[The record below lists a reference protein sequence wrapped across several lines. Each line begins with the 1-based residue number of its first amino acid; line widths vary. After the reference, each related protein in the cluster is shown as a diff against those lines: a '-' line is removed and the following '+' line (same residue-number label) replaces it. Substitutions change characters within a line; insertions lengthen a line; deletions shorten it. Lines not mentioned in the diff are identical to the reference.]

1 MSTHGVDITVLPLQ
15 KGPVRMRADGWVNVS
30 DIQILADND
39 RAWVLFLS
47 QHNGAE
53 VAAKIAQHLGIP
65 VADMIQVEDEPER
78 AIWVQLDL
86 ALVFAS
92 TVNPSLYADMAITYR
107 RVKMGDVTV
116 AATIIEQQTDSTA
129 LSWLLE
135 YIETQ
140 IYTKLWKGSIHDH
153 GGHGW
158 IYGACENTLYKS
170 VSGKDSKELKA
181 KAGVRNA
188 RHALSEGHLAL
199 HRFLQT
205 QHVRRMNDAH
215 VDGNDEIKSEA
226 DTVAVKGK
234 AIAQDFDLHKDE
246 LIRNYFAELKAVKQS
261 LTKRLSQPRIT
272 QAKQGTQS
280 FSYPPADDS
289 WWDTCAP

>member
-1 MSTHGVDITVLPLQ
+1 MSAHEVDITVLPLQ
-15 KGPVRMRADGWVNVS
+15 KGPVRMRADGWVNVL
-30 DIQILADND
+30 DIQSLADND
-39 RAWVLFLS
+39 KAWMLFLS

-53 VAAKIAQHLGIP
+53 VSAKIAHQLGIP
-65 VADMIQVEDEPER
+65 VADMIQLEDGPER

-129 LSWLLE
+129 LSWLME
-135 YIETQ
+135 YLETQ
-140 IYTKLWKGSIHDH
+140 IYTKVWKGSIHEH
-153 GGHGW
+153 GGRTW
-158 IYGACENTLYKS
+158 IYGVCENAFYKS
-170 VSGKDSKELKA
+170 VSGKNSKELKA
-181 KAGVRNA
+181 KARVTNA

-205 QHVRRMNDAH
+205 QHVRRMDDAH
-215 VDGNDEIKSEA
+215 ANGNEEIKSEA
-226 DTVAVKGK
+226 DTVAEKGK
-234 AIAQDFDLHKDE
+234 NIAQDFDMHKEE
-246 LIRNYFAELKAVKQS
+246 LIRNYFADLKTIKQS
-261 LTKRLSQPRIT
+261 LTKRLPQPQPI
-272 QAKQGTQS
+272 QAKQLTQS
-280 FSYPPADDS
+280 VTYPPADDP